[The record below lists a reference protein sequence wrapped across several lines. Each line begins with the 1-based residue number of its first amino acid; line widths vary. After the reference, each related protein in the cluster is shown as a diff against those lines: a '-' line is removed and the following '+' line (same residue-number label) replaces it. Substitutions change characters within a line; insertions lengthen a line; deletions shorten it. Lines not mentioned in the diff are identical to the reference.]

1 MPEII
6 ILGTITSDTIGSTAG
21 APGMV
26 ITGPAI
32 GIHIALRLAI
42 VMITTVGRGGMTEDM
57 IGRGIGLEINVSPIP
72 PKCPVNK

>member
-1 MPEII
+1 MPEI
-6 ILGTITSDTIGSTAG
+6 ILGTITGDTIGSTAG

-42 VMITTVGRGGMTEDM
+42 VMITTVDRGGMTEDL
-57 IGRGIGLEINVSPIP
+57 IGRGIGLEINVLPIP
-72 PKCPVNK
+72 

>member
-1 MPEII
+1 LPEII
-6 ILGTITSDTIGSTAG
+6 ILGTITGDTIGSTAG

-42 VMITTVGRGGMTEDM
+42 VMINTVGRGGMTEVASVWRLM
-57 IGRGIGLEINVSPIP
+57 SYRYPEMSR
-72 PKCPVNK
+72 K